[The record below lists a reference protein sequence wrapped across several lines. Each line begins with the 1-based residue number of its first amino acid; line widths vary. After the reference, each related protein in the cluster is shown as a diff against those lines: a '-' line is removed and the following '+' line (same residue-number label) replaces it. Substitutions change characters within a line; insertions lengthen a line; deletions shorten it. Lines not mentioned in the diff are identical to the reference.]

1 MNDRQN
7 EAKGDENTMAG
18 DKQIGLDE
26 LLALARASSVVDG
39 PCACIVDPHGEWSR
53 IQASFPE
60 QDMRPVGTLVDDP
73 YVEATFAEFHP
84 DGTHYWSA
92 AAPIALRH
100 YPYNRCTVVRCA
112 QCGRAYL
119 RYVEAGGYY
128 AEPRIRAMNPNLI
141 VDARA

>member
-1 MNDRQN
+1 
-7 EAKGDENTMAG
+7 MAG
-18 DKQIGLDE
+18 DKKIGLDE
-26 LLALARASSVVDG
+26 LLALARTSAAVDG
-39 PCACIVDPHGEWSR
+39 PCACILDPHDEWSR

-73 YVEATFAEFHP
+73 YVEASFAEFHP
-84 DGTHYWSA
+84 DGTRYWSA
-92 AAPIALRH
+92 EAPIALRH

-128 AEPRIRAMNPNLI
+128 AEPRVRALKPGLV
-141 VDARA
+141 VDAPV